1 MTTNSFS
8 KNIQN
13 QSLWAVLTYFMLC
26 FYYFG
31 VIMFVHY
38 SDYNSFD
45 KIHEN
50 IQPVIDIFNKQMI
63 LVCYIPAGLL
73 LLSTISLYW
82 FRPQIFPRWIIFV
95 SIALSTISVVT
106 TIFFLAPIHSGTLTS
121 GYGQAIQTKILHISL
136 YFQITPA
143 LFQVILALTLF
154 NIYFQDTKIF
164 PRLLFII
171 IFTCVFYGAG
181 TDWVDKFI
189 NYRFWSVIGE
199 TDWMIFRK
207 SANQFLFKVY
217 LIPIFLPML
226 LLLPFVWI
234 KPKGI
239 PKYLPIAAFL
249 CYVWEFGISAT
260 YFVPKLQQHLTNTGF
275 SLPIV
280 QELQNKDFLY
290 RGIVGIFLLVISA
303 TMFYKVEQRK
313 MSEDNS

>member
-8 KNIQN
+8 KDNQN
-13 QSLWAVLTYFMLC
+13 KSLWAILIYFMLC

-45 KIHEN
+45 KISEN
-50 IQPVIDIFNKQMI
+50 IQPVMNIFNRQMI
-63 LVCYIPAGLL
+63 LVCYMPAGLL
-73 LLSTISLYW
+73 LLSVISLFW
-82 FRPQIFPRWIIFV
+82 FSPKIFPRWTIFASV
-95 SIALSTISVVT
+95 ALTFISVIT
-106 TIFFLAPIHSGTLTS
+106 TIFVLAPIHSGALTS
-121 GYGQAIQTKILHISL
+121 GFNQTIQTKILDISL
-136 YFQITPA
+136 YFQIIPS
-143 LFQVILALTLF
+143 LLQVLLALTLLNF
-154 NIYFQDTKIF
+154 FFQDTKLF

-171 IFTCVFYGAG
+171 IFACVFYGAG

-189 NYRFWSVIGE
+189 NYRFWSAIGE

-226 LLLPFVWI
+226 LLLPFIWI
-234 KPKGI
+234 KPKAI
-239 PKYLPIAAFL
+239 PKYLPIVAFL
-249 CYVWEFGISAT
+249 CYIWEFGISAT
-260 YFVPKLQQHLTNTGF
+260 YFVPKLQQHLTNKGF

-290 RGIVGIFLLVISA
+290 RGIVGVVLLVIVA
-303 TMFYKVEQRK
+303 TMFYKVGQRK
-313 MSEDNS
+313 TIEDFA

>member
-8 KNIQN
+8 KDNQN
-13 QSLWAVLTYFMLC
+13 KSLWAVLIYFMLC

-73 LLSTISLYW
+73 LLSAISLYW
-82 FRPQIFPRWIIFV
+82 FKPKIFPLWTVFA
-95 SIALSTISVVT
+95 SIALTFISLIA
-106 TIFFLAPIHSGTLTS
+106 TIFFLAPMYSGALTLGFNPT
-121 GYGQAIQTKILHISL
+121 IQNKILDISL
-136 YFQITPA
+136 YFQIIPTF
-143 LFQVILALTLF
+143 FQVVLALTLL
-154 NIYFQDTKIF
+154 NIFFKDTKVF

-171 IFTCVFYGAG
+171 IFACVFYGAG

-189 NYRFWSVIGE
+189 NYRFWSAIGE
-199 TDWMIFRK
+199 RDWMIFRK
-207 SANQFLFKVY
+207 SANQFLFMVY

-226 LLLPFVWI
+226 LLLPFIWI

-239 PKYLPIAAFL
+239 PKYLPISAFL
-249 CYVWEFGISAT
+249 CYIWEFGISAT
-260 YFVPKLQQHLTNTGF
+260 YFVPKLQQHLTNKGF
-275 SLPIV
+275 SLPII

-290 RGIVGIFLLVISA
+290 RGIVGVVLLVIAA
-303 TMFYKVEQRK
+303 TMFYKVGQSK
-313 MSEDNS
+313 ISEDNA